1 MVELFIYFVCGLVIM
16 ITKFI
21 IMLVLAFGVTMI
33 GGPIFIGSESV
44 HGAIS
49 KSTVKGGLVGIQN
62 DQNGS
67 PTWIVHGVYRM
78 DKMNSPSPKFNAT
91 FYMMKLN
98 GTATHTHI
106 ISNFKLIGRPITNNN
121 STTFN
126 GTVTLTMKNG
136 PVTNVPISIRLMNGH
151 AISIWLDQLKTD
163 KHFDNTPIY
172 DSQHLNCVEKPQYC
186 K

>member
-1 MVELFIYFVCGLVIM
+1 M

-21 IMLVLAFGVTMI
+21 IILALTFGVTMI
-33 GGPIFIGSESV
+33 GGLILIDSDSVYGTVSE
-44 HGAIS
+44 
-49 KSTVKGGLVGIQN
+49 STVKGGLVGIQN

-78 DKMNSPSPKFNAT
+78 DNMNSTSPTFNGT

-98 GTATHTHI
+98 GSATHTHT
-106 ISNFKLIGRPITNNN
+106 ISNFKLIDSPITNNN

-126 GTVTLTMKNG
+126 GTATLTMKNG
-136 PVTNVPISIRLMNGH
+136 PVTGVPISIRLMNGQ
-151 AISIWLDQLKTD
+151 AISIWFDPLKTD
-163 KHFDNTPIY
+163 KHFGNTLIY
-172 DSQHLNCVEKPQYC
+172 GSQHLNCVEKPQYC